1 MSAGRPREAA
11 VVTKWMCEESTTV
24 LLEDKRVLE
33 IFQIT
38 NTFWTRVEGHKKFDH
53 LDFTSAGPE
62 SAFLRIVN
70 S

>member
-38 NTFWTRVEGHKKFDH
+38 STF
-53 LDFTSAGPE
+53 
-62 SAFLRIVN
+62 
-70 S
+70 